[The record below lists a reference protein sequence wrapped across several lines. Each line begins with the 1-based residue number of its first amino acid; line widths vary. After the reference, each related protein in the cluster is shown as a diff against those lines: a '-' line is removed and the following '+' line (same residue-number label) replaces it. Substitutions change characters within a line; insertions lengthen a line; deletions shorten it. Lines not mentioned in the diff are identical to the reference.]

1 MPKTGGMWVSRFL
14 KKLDSSFKR
23 PKHLV
28 KYNKHGFR
36 ELTDFHLPSKLVG
49 PEYYKF
55 GFIRNPVSWYW
66 SMFNFQQKRSMRNEN
81 ALFDIMISGRDINEY
96 MQNVQKF
103 DRARVRMMNMY
114 NQVFSIGDKLECK
127 NIFKYENLY
136 DGLFEALKEN
146 GIDASELIEQEK
158 ENKINSSSSFEW
170 PEMTKES
177 LEFIYESCKE
187 IYDKFEYERKK

>member
-81 ALFDIMISGRDINEY
+81 ALFDIMIS
-96 MQNVQKF
+96 
-103 DRARVRMMNMY
+103 
-114 NQVFSIGDKLECK
+114 
-127 NIFKYENLY
+127 
-136 DGLFEALKEN
+136 
-146 GIDASELIEQEK
+146 DASELIEQEK
-158 ENKINSSSSFEW
+158 GNKINSSSSFGW
-170 PEMTKES
+170 PKMTKES
-177 LEFIYESCKE
+177 LEFIYESSKE
-187 IYDKFEYERKK
+187 IYDKFEYERKKQ